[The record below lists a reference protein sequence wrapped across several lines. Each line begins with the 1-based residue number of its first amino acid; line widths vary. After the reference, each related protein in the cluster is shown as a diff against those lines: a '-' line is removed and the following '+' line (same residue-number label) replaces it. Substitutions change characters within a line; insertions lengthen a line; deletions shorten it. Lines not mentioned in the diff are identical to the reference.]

1 MVLGIPS
8 SPRLVLPVHD
18 PLISDEERPH
28 KFIDWVCGY
37 WDALRTPDA
46 ITTEALLGR
55 SDVYKSTGDYKYL
68 NTALK
73 LQEDEME
80 FLVAPKAYFRVGA
93 TLTIGLAVY
102 AENLRRALFDTNGH
116 WNHLRVVAIWPDM
129 SVWPCHVAFKGLT
142 EMLHPENSRSDGT
155 IRRNV
160 EMVHVP
166 NANHLVS
173 NFHIV

>member
-8 SPRLVLPVHD
+8 SPRLVMPVHD
-18 PLISDEERPH
+18 PLFSEEEKPQ
-28 KFIDWVCGY
+28 KFIDWVTGY
-37 WDALRTPDA
+37 WDALRTPEA

-73 LQEDEME
+73 QQEDEME

-93 TLTIGLAVY
+93 TLTIGLDIY
-102 AENLRRALFDTNGH
+102 AENLRRALFDTDGQ

-129 SVWPCHVAFKGLT
+129 SVWPCHVAYKGLT
-142 EMLHPENSRSDGT
+142 EMLQPENSRNDGT

-160 EMVHVP
+160 EMVQVS

-173 NFHIV
+173 GSYIV